1 MAHQDHNHNPGLQ
14 HIVDYAND
22 CISNSK
28 ILSNSYLAQ
37 LQDGSLEKQAFQA
50 SQQQFYY
57 AVEFFSRPMAGLIA
71 KIPDP
76 ARRIDILHNLV
87 EEHGEFNS
95 KSYHETTFRQ
105 FLRSIDCDPNQL
117 DSLFLWP
124 CIRAFNSCL
133 ITACVHDELEVGVAC
148 MGIIEYIFA
157 DISATIGKAV
167 VANDW
172 VSADNLVHYKLH
184 AAIDKRHAQ
193 EFFEVIAPDWDDEQ
207 KQYYIKQGLELGCYI
222 FKRLYE
228 DMFEQAVTRST
239 D

>member
-1 MAHQDHNHNPGLQ
+1 MNQDNSKTGLQ
-14 HIVDYAND
+14 AIIDYAD
-22 CISNSK
+22 TCIQKST
-28 ILSNSYLAQ
+28 ILSNRYLQ
-37 LQDGSLEKQAFQA
+37 ELEQGTLSKSAFQS

-105 FLRSIDCDPNQL
+105 FLRSIDSDPQEL
-117 DSLFLWP
+117 DRLFLWP

-172 VSADNLVHYKLH
+172 VSADDLVHYKLH

-228 DMFEQAVTRST
+228 DMYAQAVTRST